1 MKLAFS
7 PRHTLLKTVLTAA
20 LTITLTACAKETP
33 PPTKATA
40 ATAVAHDMSKM
51 NDMAHMAVKTD
62 EEFING
68 MIPHHQEAVDTSALI
83 LKNTKNPELAKFT
96 QAVVTGQSAEIVQ
109 MKQWHQAWFN
119 KAYVTDGSYMAMM
132 GDLNQYK
139 TASATADTAYI
150 KGMIA
155 HHQGAVEMA
164 KQAQGFT
171 KRAEIKTMA
180 QAIIDT
186 QTKEIT
192 MLQSWLTKTH

>member
-1 MKLAFS
+1 
-7 PRHTLLKTVLTAA
+7 
-20 LTITLTACAKETP
+20 
-33 PPTKATA
+33 
-40 ATAVAHDMSKM
+40 M